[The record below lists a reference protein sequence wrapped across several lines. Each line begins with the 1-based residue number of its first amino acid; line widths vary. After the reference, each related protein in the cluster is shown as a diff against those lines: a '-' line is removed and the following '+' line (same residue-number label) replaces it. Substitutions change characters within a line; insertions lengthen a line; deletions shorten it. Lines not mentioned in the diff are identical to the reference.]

1 MSTAAE
7 LPSDQ
12 SELRQRQAH
21 GTEAP
26 NASGPDSGNV
36 AAQNQ
41 GQSVDGDLLKD
52 KGKKTFGRTPDGTGK
67 SPFRPGQGL

>member
-7 LPSDQ
+7 LPKDQ

-21 GTEAP
+21 G
-26 NASGPDSGNV
+26 PDSSNV
-36 AAQNQ
+36 AQKE

-67 SPFRPGQGL
+67 SPFRPSQGL